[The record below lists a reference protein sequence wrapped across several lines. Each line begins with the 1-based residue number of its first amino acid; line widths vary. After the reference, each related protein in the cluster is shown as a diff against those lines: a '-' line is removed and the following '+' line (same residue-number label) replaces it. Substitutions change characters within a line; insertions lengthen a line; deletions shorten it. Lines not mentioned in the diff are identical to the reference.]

1 MIPVVPPQLEL
12 DARDDDA
19 PAVCIPVPWPAPAAR
34 PVADPEAQIDLA
46 VQLLE
51 PPPREL
57 VLDLH
62 PAVLCWR
69 LNAQAKLV
77 PAPRRRRRR
86 RRAGLRWISGVLL
99 LAVVLVLGRLG
110 AGIVPLGG
118 GASLGA
124 GALP

>member
-1 MIPVVPPQLEL
+1 MIPVVPPQL

-19 PAVCIPVPWPAPAAR
+19 PAVCIAVPWPAPAAR
-34 PVADPEAQIDLA
+34 PVVDPLAQIDFA
-46 VQLLE
+46 VQGLE

-57 VLDLH
+57 VLGVR

-69 LNAQAKLV
+69 LNAQAKRV

-86 RRAGLRWISGVLL
+86 RTAPRWISGSLL
-99 LAVVLVLGRLG
+99 LAVVLLLLGRL
-110 AGIVPLGG
+110 G

-124 GALP
+124 GAPP